1 MPTQEQLKKYA
12 ALAVR
17 TGINLQAGQQLE
29 IRAGIEN
36 APLVREITRVA
47 YEVGASNVYVQWSD
61 DEMTK
66 IRYFDA
72 PEDSFDA
79 FPEWLKARFDQLAEE
94 KTAFLS
100 VVSEDPDLLNGVES
114 SRIARANKAAGVAL
128 ANWRKFVMSDN
139 VSWCVI
145 AAPSDAWAAKVFP
158 DSEDAVE
165 ELWEAILKAT
175 RVDQDNPV
183 AAWEQHDANL
193 RTKATFLTEKKYN
206 KLHYSAPGTELTIEL
221 PERHVWLGGGG
232 PNADGVDFIAN
243 LPTEEVFTLPK
254 KTGVNGHV
262 SSTKPL
268 SYSGNLIDEFT
279 LWFEDGKIVKA
290 EAKQGQAALDEL
302 ISLDEGA
309 RYLGEVALV
318 PHHSP
323 ISDSG
328 ILFYNTLFD
337 ENASCHLA
345 IGRAYSTCLENGP
358 SLSNEELAAQG
369 ANDSMTHVDFMIG
382 SGQMSID
389 GELSDGTREPLMRD
403 GNWAI

>member
-17 TGINLQAGQQLE
+17 TGVNLQAGQQLE

-72 PEDSFDA
+72 PEDSFDV
-79 FPEWLKARFDQLAEE
+79 FPQWLTARFDQLAEE

-145 AAPSDAWAAKVFP
+145 AAPSEAWAAKVFP
-158 DSEDAVE
+158 DSERAVE
-165 ELWEAILKAT
+165 DLWDAILKAT

-193 RTKATFLTEKKYN
+193 RTKATFLTEKKYK
-206 KLHYSAPGTELTIEL
+206 KLHYTSPGTELTIEL

-243 LPTEEVFTLPK
+243 LPTEEVFTLPN

-358 SLSNEELAAQG
+358 SLSNEELAEQG

-382 SGQMSID
+382 SAGLSID
-389 GELSDGTREPLMRD
+389 GELADGTREPVMRE

>member
-12 ALAVR
+12 ELAVR
-17 TGINLQAGQQLE
+17 TGINLQPGQQLE
-29 IRAGIEN
+29 IRAGIDN
-36 APLVREITRVA
+36 APLVREVTKVA
-47 YEVGASNVYVQWSD
+47 YEAGASNVYVQWSD

-66 IRYFDA
+66 IRFHHAPDEAFDK
-72 PEDSFDA
+72 
-79 FPEWLKARFDQLAEE
+79 FPDWLRERFDQLAAE

-100 VVSEDPDLLNGVES
+100 IVSEDPDLLNGVDS
-114 SRIARANKAAGVAL
+114 SRIARSNKSAGLAL
-128 ANWRKFVMSDN
+128 ANWRKYVMSDN
-139 VSWCVI
+139 VSWCVT
-145 AAPSDAWAAKVFP
+145 AAPSESWAKKVFP
-158 DSEDAVE
+158 GAENAVDLLWDA
-165 ELWEAILKAT
+165 IFKAT
-175 RVDQDNPV
+175 RIDLTDPV
-183 AAWEQHDANL
+183 SAWVEHDKNL
-193 RTKATFLTEKKYN
+193 REKASFLTSKKYK
-206 KLHYSAPGTELTIEL
+206 KLHYSAPGTEMTIEL
-221 PERHVWLGGGG
+221 PERHLWIGGGG
-232 PNADGVDFIAN
+232 PNTDGVDFIAN

-254 KTGVNGHV
+254 KDGVNGHV

-279 LWFEDGKIVKA
+279 LWFENGKIVKA
-290 EAKQGQAALDEL
+290 EAKTGQKALDEL

-358 SLSNEELAAQG
+358 KLSAEELAEQG

-382 SGQMSID
+382 SEKMNID
-389 GELSDGTREPLMRD
+389 GELEDGTREAVMRD

>member
-17 TGINLQAGQQLE
+17 TGVNLQAGQQLE

-72 PEDSFDA
+72 PEDSFDV
-79 FPEWLKARFDQLAEE
+79 FPQWLTARFDQLAEE

-145 AAPSDAWAAKVFP
+145 AAPSEAWATKVFP
-158 DSEDAVE
+158 DSERAVE
-165 ELWEAILKAT
+165 DLWDAILKAT

-193 RTKATFLTEKKYN
+193 RTKATFLTEKKYK
-206 KLHYSAPGTELTIEL
+206 KLHYTSPGTELTIEL

-243 LPTEEVFTLPK
+243 LPTEEVFTLPN

-358 SLSNEELAAQG
+358 SLSNEELAEQG

-382 SGQMSID
+382 SAGLSID
-389 GELSDGTREPLMRD
+389 GELADGTREPVMRE

>member
-1 MPTQEQLKKYA
+1 
-12 ALAVR
+12 
-17 TGINLQAGQQLE
+17 
-29 IRAGIEN
+29 
-36 APLVREITRVA
+36 
-47 YEVGASNVYVQWSD
+47 
-61 DEMTK
+61 
-66 IRYFDA
+66 
-72 PEDSFDA
+72 
-79 FPEWLKARFDQLAEE
+79 
-94 KTAFLS
+94 
-100 VVSEDPDLLNGVES
+100 
-114 SRIARANKAAGVAL
+114 
-128 ANWRKFVMSDN
+128 
-139 VSWCVI
+139 
-145 AAPSDAWAAKVFP
+145 
-158 DSEDAVE
+158 
-165 ELWEAILKAT
+165 
-175 RVDQDNPV
+175 V
-183 AAWEQHDANL
+183 AAWEKHDHNL
-193 RTKATFLTEKKYN
+193 RTKATFLTEKKY
-206 KLHYSAPGTELTIEL
+206 KTLHYSAPGTELSIEL

-268 SYSGNLIDEFT
+268 SYSGNLIDGFT
-279 LWFEDGKIVKA
+279 LWFEEGKIVKA

-358 SLSNEELAAQG
+358 SLSNEELAEQG

-382 SGQMSID
+382 SADMAID
-389 GELSDGTREPLMRD
+389 GELADGTREALMRN
-403 GNWAI
+403 GNWSI

>member
-17 TGINLQAGQQLE
+17 TGVNLQAGQQLE

-72 PEDSFDA
+72 PEDSFDV
-79 FPEWLKARFDQLAEE
+79 FPQWLTARFDQLAEE

-145 AAPSDAWAAKVFP
+145 AAPSEAWAAKVFP
-158 DSEDAVE
+158 DSERAVE
-165 ELWEAILKAT
+165 ELWDAILKAT

-193 RTKATFLTEKKYN
+193 RTKATFLTEKKYK
-206 KLHYSAPGTELTIEL
+206 KLHYTSPGTELTIEL

-243 LPTEEVFTLPK
+243 LPTEEVFTLPN

-262 SSTKPL
+262 ASTKPL

-358 SLSNEELAAQG
+358 SLSNEELAEQG

-382 SGQMSID
+382 SAGLSID
-389 GELSDGTREPLMRD
+389 GELADGTREPVMRE